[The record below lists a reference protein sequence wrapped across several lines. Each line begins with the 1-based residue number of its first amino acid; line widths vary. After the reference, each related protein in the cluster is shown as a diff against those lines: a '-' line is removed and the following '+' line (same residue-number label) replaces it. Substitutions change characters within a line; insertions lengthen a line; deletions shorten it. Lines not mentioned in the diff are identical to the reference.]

1 MIKNKLTIEEQIFDL
16 EEKGITFELMSVDDA
31 RYFLRYNNFY
41 FKLKSYAQNYDQY
54 NKSDMR
60 GRYIN
65 LDFAYLVELSK
76 LDMHFRKLIVEM
88 SLDVEHFLKVR
99 LMYDVSNNPEEDGY
113 NIVKKYLDGNYNILQ
128 DLYRDADKSATANLI
143 HKFKENEDEIP
154 IWKIIETLSFGKFIE
169 LYNLYYGIYGGRN
182 YSSFLGSIKFLRN
195 AAAHNTCLLNSIR
208 KPYKTKINK
217 TMDIMNILAGIKGI
231 PSSYKKKMQNP
242 VIHDFV
248 VMLFVYN
255 DLLNHPANR
264 DLRAEGMA
272 KVNELFK
279 ETFVRNKEWFE
290 KNVVLK
296 ENYEFICLILKYL
309 ENLRNGRVI

>member
-1 MIKNKLTIEEQIFDL
+1 MQKTKLTVDEQIVDLKNKGV
-16 EEKGITFELMSVDDA
+16 KFELVSEEEA
-31 RYFLRYNNFY
+31 KKFLRYNNFY
-41 FKLKSYAQNYDQY
+41 FKLKSYAQNYEQY
-54 NKSDMR
+54 QRPDMK
-60 GRYIN
+60 GKYIN

-88 SLDVEHFLKVR
+88 CLDIEHFLKAR

-113 NIVKKYLDGNYNILQ
+113 NIVNRYLEGNYNILH
-128 DLYRDADKSATANLI
+128 DLYRDADKSATSNLV
-143 HKFKENEDEIP
+143 HKFKENESEIP

-169 LYNLYYGIYGGRN
+169 LYNLYYGTYGGKN
-182 YSSFLGSIKFLRN
+182 YSGFLGSIKFLRN

-208 KPYKTKINK
+208 RPYKTKINK
-217 TMDIMNILAGIKGI
+217 TMEIMGILSKLKEM
-231 PSSYKKKMQNP
+231 PTSYKSKMQNP

-255 DLLNHPANR
+255 DILNYPANR
-264 DLRAEGMA
+264 DLRSEGME
-272 KVNELFK
+272 KVHKLFK
-279 ETFVRNKEWFE
+279 ETFVRKKEWFE

-296 ENYEFICLILKYL
+296 ENYDFICLVLKHL